1 MYRINLV
8 IFMIIVLTMFLP
20 NYSFSHNDDPRHMAM
35 VTLGKNMKEISRIN
49 RSGDSFGPSDLKKLN
64 EIYEISKNFNILFA
78 NDDSGK
84 ESSRAS
90 PQIWINKSKFISFSK
105 DFEMSIANLIKSVN
119 NKNNLEISD
128 AISKVGANCGKCHR
142 TFRLP
147 KKN

>member
-1 MYRINLV
+1 
-8 IFMIIVLTMFLP
+8 MIIAFTIVLP
-20 NYSFSHNDDPRHMAM
+20 NYSFSHNNDPRHKAM

-49 RSGDSFGPSDLKKLN
+49 KSGDSFDPNDLKKLN

-84 ESSRAS
+84 EGSRAS

-119 NKNNLEISD
+119 NKNNLEISN